1 MKRFSNIILAMVR
14 DMLLFLACEEKDIVA
29 MGEHRGDDGLSQ

>member
-1 MKRFSNIILAMVR
+1 MKRFSNILMAMVS
-14 DMLLFLACEEKDIVA
+14 DMCVFLAGEKKYIVA